1 MKKFTTS
8 VFNDKILSSF
18 VTVLLWTFL
27 KKILSNWMH
36 CNSLNKICV
45 FKSRDFKQD
54 TKVFW
59 WLVKIFWDT
68 EVQTNKQ
75 NRFQSRMVI
84 VINRKDIH
92 NIHIVFLLVR
102 LLLFTVS
109 RRLYLL
115 LLLSQLYRQCR
126 KRVTSLHCKNPSMV
140 ILHHF

>member
-1 MKKFTTS
+1 MRKFTTS
-8 VFNDKILSSF
+8 MFNDKILSSF
-18 VTVLLWTFL
+18 VTVLLWTFW
-27 KKILSNWMH
+27 KKILLNWIH

-54 TKVFW
+54 RKVFW

-92 NIHIVFLLVR
+92 NIHIVFCSFDYFF
-102 LLLFTVS
+102 LLFRGDFTYYYCWVNCIDNAEKGS
-109 RRLYLL
+109 RHCIVKIRLW
-115 LLLSQLYRQCR
+115 
-126 KRVTSLHCKNPSMV
+126 
-140 ILHHF
+140 